1 MKKMGQ
7 IRWDIASKNCLFQKL
22 HFLGFCGDL
31 GFFGSGSEL
40 KDNQRDYI
48 SFREG
53 H

>member
-7 IRWDIASKNCLFQKL
+7 IRWDIASKNCLF
-22 HFLGFCGDL
+22 HFWGFCGDL
-31 GFFGSGSEL
+31 GFFGSASEL
-40 KDNQRDYI
+40 RDNLRDYI

>member
-7 IRWDIASKNCLFQKL
+7 IRWDIASKNCLFKKL
-22 HFLGFCGDL
+22 HFGGFL
-31 GFFGSGSEL
+31 VIWGFFGSASEL
-40 KDNQRDYI
+40 RDNLRDYI